1 MDGAMMLVN
10 PLLLLRLLMMP
21 SRTEV
26 LKMKV
31 EKIPREGEEV
41 VETTSVET
49 ANRKVILP
57 VIAQTLKFA
66 GDVKKKATKRM
77 SVQSQPSATTAD
89 KKAMRRMNV
98 LNQRSAVDVS
108 RKDTRLPTVQS
119 P

>member
-1 MDGAMMLVN
+1 M
-10 PLLLLRLLMMP
+10 
-21 SRTEV
+21 
-26 LKMKV
+26 KMKV
-31 EKIPREGEEV
+31 EKIPREVEEV